1 MKLSRRLSTRGGIY
15 LPKQHRLQLLW
26 LAGTLLILKPTDD
39 GGLSLHRYCSL
50 LHHNHTGDYIRVTSS
65 GAVTIPKKIRSQLG
79 WKSGISLDLQLS
91 DDGGLF
97 IHPHCIK
104 NKKEDF

>member
-1 MKLSRRLSTRGGIY
+1 M
-15 LPKQHRLQLLW
+15 LW
-26 LAGTLLILKPTDD
+26 LCY
-39 GGLSLHRYCSL
+39 SLP
-50 LHHNHTGDYIRVTSS
+50 HHNHDDGYYIRVTSS